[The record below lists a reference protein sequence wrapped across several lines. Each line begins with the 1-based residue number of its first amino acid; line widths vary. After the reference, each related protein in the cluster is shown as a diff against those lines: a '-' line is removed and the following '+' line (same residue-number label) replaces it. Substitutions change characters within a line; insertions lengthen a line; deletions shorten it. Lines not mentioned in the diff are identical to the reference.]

1 MKKLL
6 FTTAICLLSLAS
18 CSSNDRG
25 SEPAPVNPSA
35 TVKTQDVKD
44 VDGATVATDKFT
56 LYSLRENKVIASTEQ
71 DTDKW
76 DIGFNKTKIIINGG
90 TARKGKGAATIVKGT
105 SFDAIKTA
113 PEDAAF
119 KTDSGNSGDDLA
131 IATGATKGWYN
142 YSGPPRHL
150 ITPIAGNIIVIKT
163 GDGKY
168 AKIQITSY
176 YKGAPATISDQAAL
190 NDSGYYNFKF
200 ALQTDGSKTFSK

>member
-1 MKKLL
+1 MKKL
-6 FTTAICLLSLAS
+6 FFSTVIGLLALAS

-35 TVKTQDVKD
+35 SVKTQEVKD
-44 VDGATVATDKFT
+44 VQVTKEKDKFT
-56 LYSLRENKVIASTEQ
+56 LYSLRENKMIDVTEQ

-76 DIGFNKTKIIINGG
+76 DIGFSGTKIIINGG
-90 TARKGKGAATIVKGT
+90 KIRKGKGAAAIVKGA
-105 SFDAIKTA
+105 SFDGVKVA
-113 PEDAAF
+113 PEDGAF
-119 KTDSGNSGDDLA
+119 KTDNGTANEDLA
-131 IATGATKGWYN
+131 LEPLSSKSWYN
-142 YSGPPRHL
+142 YSGEPNHL

-176 YKGAPATISDQAAL
+176 YKGSPENPTITSP
-190 NDSGYYNFKF
+190 SGYYTFKF

>member
-6 FTTAICLLSLAS
+6 FTTAIGLLSLAS

-44 VDGATVATDKFT
+44 VNATDRANYT
-56 LYSLRENKVIASTEQ
+56 LYSLRENKVIATTEQ

-76 DIGFNKTKIIINGG
+76 DIGFSGTKIIINGG
-90 TARKGKGAATIVKGT
+90 KIRKGKGAATIVKGS
-105 SFDAIKTA
+105 SFDGVKTA
-113 PEDAAF
+113 PEDTVF
-119 KTDSGNSGDDLA
+119 KTDNGTTNADFALEPLSD
-131 IATGATKGWYN
+131 KGWYN
-142 YSGPPRHL
+142 YANTR

-176 YKGAPATISDQAAL
+176 YKGAPSTISDAAAA
-190 NDSGYYNFKF
+190 NDSAYYNFKF

>member
-6 FTTAICLLSLAS
+6 FTTAIGLLSLAS

-44 VDGATVATDKFT
+44 VDGATVATGKFT

-76 DIGFNKTKIIINGG
+76 DIGFSKTIIIINGG

-105 SFDAIKTA
+105 SFDGVKTA

-119 KTDSGNSGDDLA
+119 KTDSGNSGDGLA
-131 IATGATKGWYN
+131 ITTGATKGWYN
-142 YSGPPRHL
+142 YSGPPSHL

>member
-6 FTTAICLLSLAS
+6 FTTAIGLLSLAS

-76 DIGFNKTKIIINGG
+76 DIGFNKTTIIINGG

-113 PEDAAF
+113 PEDATF
-119 KTDSGNSGDDLA
+119 KTDSGNSGDGLA
-131 IATGATKGWYN
+131 ITTGPGKGWYSYDPVN
-142 YSGPPRHL
+142 HL

-168 AKIQITSY
+168 AKVQITNY
-176 YKGAPATISDQAAL
+176 YKGAPANPAQTDA
-190 NDSGYYNFKF
+190 SGYYNFKF

>member
-6 FTTAICLLSLAS
+6 FTTAIGLLSLAS

-76 DIGFNKTKIIINGG
+76 DIGFNKTTIIINGG
-90 TARKGKGAATIVKGT
+90 TVRKGKGAATIVKGT

-113 PEDAAF
+113 PEDATF
-119 KTDSGNSGDDLA
+119 KTDSGNSGDGLA
-131 IATGATKGWYN
+131 ITTGTGKGWYSYDPVN
-142 YSGPPRHL
+142 HL

-168 AKIQITSY
+168 AKVQITNY
-176 YKGAPATISDQAAL
+176 YKGAPANPAQTDA
-190 NDSGYYNFKF
+190 SGYYNFKF

>member
-1 MKKLL
+1 MKKL
-6 FTTAICLLSLAS
+6 FFSTVIGLLALAS

-35 TVKTQDVKD
+35 SVKTQDVKD
-44 VDGATVATDKFT
+44 VDATDRAKYT
-56 LYSLRENKVIASTEQ
+56 LYSLRENKVIAATEQ

-76 DIGFNKTKIIINGG
+76 DIGFSGTKIIINGG
-90 TARKGKGAATIVKGT
+90 KIRKGKGAAAIVKGA
-105 SFDAIKTA
+105 SFDGVKTA

-119 KTDSGNSGDDLA
+119 KTDNGTVNTEFALEPQSDKS
-131 IATGATKGWYN
+131 WYN
-142 YSGPPRHL
+142 YNRDTN
-150 ITPIAGNIIVIKT
+150 IVTPIAGNIIIVKT

-176 YKGAPATISDQAAL
+176 YKGAPANISTDTAM
-190 NDSGYYNFKF
+190 NDSGYYTFKF

>member
-1 MKKLL
+1 MKKL
-6 FTTAICLLSLAS
+6 FFSTVIGLLALAS

-44 VDGATVATDKFT
+44 VDATDRAKYT
-56 LYSLRENKVIASTEQ
+56 LYSLRENKVIAATEQ

-76 DIGFNKTKIIINGG
+76 DIGFSGTKIIINGG
-90 TARKGKGAATIVKGT
+90 KIRKGKGAAAIVKGA
-105 SFDAIKTA
+105 SFDGVKTA

-119 KTDSGNSGDDLA
+119 KTDNGTVNTEFALEPQSDKS
-131 IATGATKGWYN
+131 WYN
-142 YSGPPRHL
+142 YNRDTN
-150 ITPIAGNIIVIKT
+150 IVTPIAGNIIIVKT

-176 YKGAPATISDQAAL
+176 YKGAPANISTDAAM
-190 NDSGYYNFKF
+190 NDSGYYTFKF

>member
-6 FTTAICLLSLAS
+6 FTTAIGLLSLAS

-105 SFDAIKTA
+105 SFDAIKIA
-113 PEDAAF
+113 PEDATF
-119 KTDSGNSGDDLA
+119 KTDSGNNGDDLA
-131 IATGATKGWYN
+131 ITTGTGKGWYS
-142 YSGPPRHL
+142 YDPVKHL

-168 AKIQITSY
+168 AKIQITNY

>member
-1 MKKLL
+1 M
-6 FTTAICLLSLAS
+6 
-18 CSSNDRG
+18 
-25 SEPAPVNPSA
+25 
-35 TVKTQDVKD
+35 
-44 VDGATVATDKFT
+44 
-56 LYSLRENKVIASTEQ
+56 
-71 DTDKW
+71 
-76 DIGFNKTKIIINGG
+76 
-90 TARKGKGAATIVKGT
+90 KGT

-113 PEDAAF
+113 PEDAVF

-131 IATGATKGWYN
+131 IATGTGKGWYS
-142 YSGPPRHL
+142 YDPVKHL

-190 NDSGYYNFKF
+190 NDSGYYTFKF

>member
-6 FTTAICLLSLAS
+6 FTTAIGLLSLAS

-105 SFDAIKTA
+105 SFDGVKTA

-119 KTDSGNSGDDLA
+119 KTDSGNSGDGLA
-131 IATGATKGWYN
+131 ITTGATKGWYN
-142 YSGPPRHL
+142 YSGPPSHL